1 MAAAEAASV
10 SPISGD
16 ARARAAAYLGLLAAY
31 LAAAGG
37 DPLTPLQLGVF
48 GAAALWSL
56 GFERRFQKLFFAPP
70 LKIGLILAGSVL
82 FAVFLGARA
91 GRGDPE
97 DFSHAIARFLLWN
110 AVVFVLSKN
119 KSEYDLW
126 TLAIIKLS
134 LFMISGAFIQPP
146 AFLPLLLLSLGTTL
160 YAFQRAALLRA
171 GDAPRPGGLGL
182 TLAVCALA
190 VELGALFFVA
200 LPRPA
205 TGGGPG
211 DRAPLPAP
219 EPAGTPVPTGGRIG
233 IPRRS
238 DLLDLVH
245 FERLKADPSPVLRV
259 RATDP
264 EGRPVPAEQT
274 LYLRGAVL
282 DRYESGRWSAAAAR
296 REIRRDAD
304 DGRAD
309 GWTTLE
315 RRPPEGRAR
324 VRQRI
329 VLAPGHGDLAFALPD
344 PVRVSWPEARYDPAG
359 VLFFPA
365 APRERIEYEIE
376 SALMPLDVPAAGRIP
391 EAAPEH
397 LQMPA
402 ELAPLLR
409 ETARRA
415 AEGAGPGVH
424 VRVTRLVHFLM
435 RNGFAYRLDPFVP
448 SGGRDPME
456 HFLET
461 RAGSCVHF
469 AGALA
474 LLCRSLGIGARVAT
488 GFQLHDP
495 DPDGSFL
502 VRNSDAHAWVEVWF
516 GPAAG
521 WRAYDATP
529 PEDRAPPPPG
539 APVATTDPKPPESE
553 PEPRGRWDRF
563 VVDFDARS
571 RSRIF
576 EEAMSFLGRAASALA
591 DALAHPAV
599 PVALAALAGAAMA
612 GYLLLPRS
620 ERRRIRQALSGFRDS
635 CPVDFYRDFLW
646 ALARR
651 GRRKPPAA
659 TPLEFAASLQGLLP
673 DADLEFVTAKFYET
687 RFAGRP
693 PSPEDRRRLEAIVSA
708 LLKEPANA

>member
-1 MAAAEAASV
+1 MTPPEPTPV
-10 SPISGD
+10 SPLSRD

-31 LAAAGG
+31 LAAAAG

-56 GFERRFQKLFFAPP
+56 GFERRLPRLFFAPP
-70 LKIGLILAGSVL
+70 LKIGLILAGSTL

-91 GRGDPE
+91 GRGDPQ

-110 AVVFVLSKN
+110 AAVFILSRN
-119 KSEYDLW
+119 KSEYDFW
-126 TLAIIKLS
+126 TLAIIELS
-134 LFMISGAFIQPP
+134 LFMISGAFVQPP
-146 AFLPLLLLSLGTTL
+146 AFLPLLLASLACTL

-171 GDAPRPGGLGL
+171 GDAPGAGGAGPALVTAAL
-182 TLAVCALA
+182 TVEIGAVL
-190 VELGALFFVA
+190 FVA
-200 LPRPA
+200 FPRPA
-205 TGGGPG
+205 AGGGAAEG
-211 DRAPLPAP
+211 GPLPPAP
-219 EPAGTPVPTGGRIG
+219 GPPMPTAGRIG
-233 IPRRS
+233 PPRRS

-259 RATDP
+259 RVRDLEDRT
-264 EGRPVPAEQT
+264 VPPEQT

-282 DRYESGRWSAAAAR
+282 DRYEGGRWKAPGAR
-296 REIRRDAD
+296 REPRRDAD
-304 DGRAD
+304 DGRPD
-309 GWTTLE
+309 GWTSLE
-315 RRPPEGRAR
+315 PHPPPGRIL

-344 PVRVSWPEARYDPAG
+344 PVRTSLPEARFDPAG

-365 APRERIEYEIE
+365 APQERVEYEVE
-376 SALMPLDVPAAGRIP
+376 SALMPLDVPPAGRIP
-391 EAAPEH
+391 EPAPQH
-397 LQMPA
+397 LRVPP
-402 ELAPLLR
+402 ELASLLR

-415 AEGAGPGVH
+415 AEGAGPGLH
-424 VRVTRLVHFLM
+424 ARVTRLVHFLM

-448 SGGRDPME
+448 SGGRDPVE
-456 HFLET
+456 HFLEA

-469 AGALA
+469 ASALA

-529 PEDRAPPPPG
+529 PEGRASPPPG
-539 APVATTDPKPPESE
+539 EPVATTAGSAAGPE
-553 PEPRGRWDRF
+553 PEERGRWDRF

-571 RSRIF
+571 RSRLLDG
-576 EEAMSFLGRAASALA
+576 AR
-591 DALAHPAV
+591 
-599 PVALAALAGAAMA
+599 AALARAGSGLVAILTHPATAAALGAVAA
-612 GYLLLPRS
+612 AAILAYALLPRS
-620 ERRRIRQALSGFRDS
+620 GRRRIRQALSGFRDP

-659 TPLEFAASLQGLLP
+659 TPREFAASLKGFLP
-673 DADLEFVTAKFYET
+673 DADLDFLTVKFYEA
-687 RFAGRP
+687 RFGGRP
-693 PSPEDRRRLEAIVSA
+693 PGPEERRRLEAIVRA
-708 LLKEPANA
+708 LLREPSKA